1 MNPIRERARL
11 VLESPEAEGRRELAV
26 ALVLDTDHDPTEC
39 RSILASMPQSQTPEA
54 APAAPPHDDDAAA
67 RVLAARERYL

>member
-26 ALVLDTDHDPTEC
+26 ALVLDTDHDPAEC
-39 RSILASMPQSQTPEA
+39 RSILASMPQAQAPE
-54 APAAPPHDDDAAA
+54 PAQEDPDDDDTVA
-67 RVLAARERYL
+67 RVLAARSYL